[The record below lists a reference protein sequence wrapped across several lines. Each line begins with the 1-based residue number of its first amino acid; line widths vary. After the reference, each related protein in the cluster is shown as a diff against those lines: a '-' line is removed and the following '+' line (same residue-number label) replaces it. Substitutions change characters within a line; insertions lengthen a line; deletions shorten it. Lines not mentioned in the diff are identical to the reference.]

1 MPGSGPR
8 VDPSAYA
15 ATRQA
20 NIARA
25 AELRAQRRAE
35 SNGGDSLDALTQDA
49 RPARKPRKEVAPG
62 WTQHTCKKTGKSYYH
77 HAATAKTTWTRP
89 PGCYDERENVHPS
102 QNDVPLQEANGRSRR
117 RDDDVRASW
126 RTPRDVLHGTDWGIL
141 EDGQESFD
149 PEAVAAKLPW
159 RVEPS
164 KKR

>member
-35 SNGGDSLDALTQDA
+35 SGGGDSLDALTQDA

-62 WTQHTCKKTGKSYYH
+62 WTQHTCKKTGKSH
-77 HAATAKTTWTRP
+77 LAFTHMTSDHARW
-89 PGCYDERENVHPS
+89 
-102 QNDVPLQEANGRSRR
+102 
-117 RDDDVRASW
+117 
-126 RTPRDVLHGTDWGIL
+126 
-141 EDGQESFD
+141 
-149 PEAVAAKLPW
+149 AKLGP
-159 RVEPS
+159 
-164 KKR
+164 KKKGK